1 MSNTNKKLI
10 PLSAVPAILATLTGV
25 TRSKPTV
32 YNWVRYGCKTTD
44 ARIVKLGAEFK
55 MGQWFTTMPQIETF
69 IEEIG

>member
-1 MSNTNKKLI
+1 MRNKKLI

-32 YNWVRYGCKTTD
+32 YNWVRYGCRTTD

-55 MGQWFTTMPQIETF
+55 MGQWFTTQKQIEEF
-69 IEEIG
+69 IEETG

>member
-1 MSNTNKKLI
+1 MDEKLI

-32 YNWVRYGCKTTD
+32 YNWVRDGCRTID
-44 ARIVKLGAEFK
+44 ARIVKLGASIK
-55 MGQWFTTMPQIETF
+55 LGQWFTTMPQIKKF